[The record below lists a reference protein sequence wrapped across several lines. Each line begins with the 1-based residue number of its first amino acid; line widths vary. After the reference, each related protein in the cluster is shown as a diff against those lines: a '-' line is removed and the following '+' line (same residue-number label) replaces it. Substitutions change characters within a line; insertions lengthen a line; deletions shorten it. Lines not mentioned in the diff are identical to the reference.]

1 MSFFA
6 VGKFDIP
13 NCAKETSARKRQ
25 KWHLVLDV
33 SKLKNMRRYFKA
45 SSVIK
50 CDKDKGNKNVIG
62 FD

>member
-13 NCAKETSARKRQ
+13 ICAKETSARKRQ
-25 KWHLVLDV
+25 KWLLALDI
-33 SKLKNMRRYFKA
+33 SKSKNMRRYFEA